1 MKQTKRFACLIL
13 LVAVVMTAL
22 VFPAAASN
30 YKDAD
35 ITDFY
40 MPFHGYSGFITP
52 RQKTDKTPLYLY
64 IENVGYASVGV
75 YVQAW
80 GGGSAYMALGDREN
94 LTYANGALVQAVVGV
109 EGKKYSIKSLIYE
122 RGYDYATL
130 CFHTGNPS
138 GDYITGK
145 WSPDSLSTYTSPD
158 PVSY

>member
-1 MKQTKRFACLIL
+1 MKQTKRFACLFL
-13 LVAVVMTAL
+13 LVAVVMSAL

-35 ITDFY
+35 IIDFY
-40 MPFHGYSGFITP
+40 MPFHGYSGFIPP
-52 RQKTDKTPLYLY
+52 RQKTDKSPLYLN
-64 IENVGYASVGV
+64 IINVGYASVGV

-80 GGGSAYMALGDREN
+80 GGGSAYMAQGDREN
-94 LTYANGALVQAVVGV
+94 LTYSERALVQAVVCV
-109 EGKKYSIKSLIYE
+109 EGKKYNIQSLIYE
-122 RGYDYATL
+122 KGYDYATL

-145 WSPDSLSTYTSPD
+145 WSPDSLGEYSIPD